1 MKYIFGPVY
10 SRRLGISLGVD
21 LVPFKICSMEC
32 LYCEVGKTTNKTLQR
47 GEYIS
52 INTVKKELSSFLSS
66 CPLPDFVTFSGY
78 GEPTLNL
85 KIGEIVEFLK
95 KNYPDISIALITNSS
110 LLFREDVLD
119 DIENIDIF
127 LPSFDAA
134 SDKVFKQIN
143 RPVTGLSVNLIQE
156 GLLKL
161 KERASGKI
169 WLETLFVKGVN
180 YAIDEIK
187 KIGDFVHRLSP
198 DRWQINTVV
207 RPPAF
212 GCEGLSEEELKR
224 IEEVVKFPYT
234 DIIGRV
240 SVVKREMD
248 DKDIKKRILEL
259 VDRRPCPVNELET
272 AFGISVDRVKKLII
286 KLIKD
291 GDVEKVKYGNML
303 YYKRK
308 REE

>member
-1 MKYIFGPVY
+1 LKYIFGPVY